1 MKVVNYS
8 GTKDSSNQ
16 NSATSEG
23 MTNSRTQQV
32 LKTLGMPVILAA
44 NIFLFVPFTIYVGN
58 LEEFTIPIW
67 SIMRLFSIPAMIVIG
82 LLIIMGGFMS
92 KAGYRRYTVL
102 LAVVGLLIWL
112 QGSILVWKYG
122 LLDGLNIDWT
132 QATWRGWIDLG
143 IWISVI
149 ILTMAFN
156 HVIEKPV
163 TYLAVTIFSLQLI
176 ILAFTGIQNADGL
189 LEKAHSSSSPDAL
202 REIYRFSSGRNVLHI
217 ILDGFQADV
226 FRDIISI
233 SDELE
238 DGHYRSALDGFIFFE
253 EHMGVFPSTYL
264 SLPAL
269 LSGQIYRNHM
279 LKRDFI
285 KTVFGGKTILN
296 SAFEKGYEVDLIS
309 VPPMIGMLTIG
320 HYTNAYLIP
329 KNYHVTDKE
338 NALGDTTKLFDLTL
352 FRIVP
357 HFLKK
362 HIYNNQRW
370 FVQNHFRDAGSVGF
384 FIPHNAF
391 LNSLTKNMTADRS
404 APVYK
409 FFHLMNTHA
418 PVVANYDCTYA
429 GIALPRSRLTITT
442 QLKCSLD
449 FVIALLNRMKELG
462 IYDNS
467 LIIIMADH
475 GGHLRPYRF
484 KPQKVIGVNDTSEV
498 DTFIASMVTPLMM
511 VKAPGSSGPL
521 HISAAPTS
529 ILDTAATIS
538 TVLKLDE
545 DFNGRSILD
554 LSPSEQ
560 RERRHY
566 YYEWRHD
573 DNVTEYTGPIQE
585 FLVNGSVYD
594 RKNWRLGKEFL
605 PSAGIVSSD
614 N

>member
-1 MKVVNYS
+1 MRVVNCS
-8 GTKDSSNQ
+8 GTKHSRNQ
-16 NSATSEG
+16 NSATSED
-23 MTNSRTQQV
+23 MTNLKIQQA
-32 LKTLGMPVILAA
+32 LKILGMPAVLAA

-58 LEEFTIPIW
+58 LEEFIIPIW
-67 SIMRLFSIPAMIVIG
+67 SIMKLFSIPAMIVIG

-92 KAGYRRYTVL
+92 KGGYRRYTVI
-102 LAVVGLLIWL
+102 LAVVSLLIWL
-112 QGSILVWKYG
+112 QGSILVWEYG

-132 QATWRGWIDLG
+132 QAAWRGWIDLG
-143 IWISVI
+143 IWISAI

-156 HVIEKPV
+156 HIVEKPV

-176 ILAFTGIQNADGL
+176 ILAFTGIQHADGL

-226 FRDIISI
+226 FKDIISI
-233 SDELE
+233 SDKLE
-238 DGHYRSALDGFIFFE
+238 GGHYRSALDGFIYFE

-269 LSGQIYRNHM
+269 LSGEIYRNHIP
-279 LKRDFI
+279 KRDFI

-296 SAFEKGYEVDLIS
+296 SAFERGYEVDLVS

-329 KNYHVTDKE
+329 KNYVVTDKE
-338 NALGDTTKLFDLTL
+338 DTLSDTTKLFDLTL
-352 FRIVP
+352 FRLAP

-370 FVQNHFRDAGSVGF
+370 FVQNHLRNAGSVGF

-391 LNSLTKNMTADRS
+391 LDNLTKNMSADRS

-418 PVVANYDCTYA
+418 PMVVNSDCTYA
-429 GIALPRSRLTITT
+429 GESLPRNRLTITS
-442 QLKCSLD
+442 QLKCSMD
-449 FVIALLNRMKELG
+449 FVIALFNRMKELG
-462 IYDNS
+462 VYDDS
-467 LIIIMADH
+467 LIILMADH

-484 KPQKVIGVNDTSEV
+484 KPQKVIGVNDTSEI

-511 VKAPGSSGPL
+511 VKTPGSSGPL
-521 HISAAPTS
+521 RISTAPTS

-545 DFNGRSILD
+545 KFDGRSILD

-594 RKNWRLGKEFL
+594 RKNWHLGNEYL
-605 PSAGIVSSD
+605 PPLD
-614 N
+614 TK